1 MSSNFLITT
10 DSNSELRI
18 GYDYGLGI
26 TTVGNADEPATNQV
40 WVDFRSMEPIHP
52 VIGGGEV
59 GIGALNHN
67 ERRDDEMLV
76 SKEAFLEAC
85 ADSNTKLSRPQRK
98 IIKDM
103 EHDEWRYF
111 LARLLLGGELAA
123 VLDEFKDEP
132 LLVKNVDA

>member
-1 MSSNFLITT
+1 MSSHLTSDGVQADLYIGHDHAYFPTISIADNSTLKF
-10 DSNSELRI
+10 DSGDTRI
-18 GYDYGLGI
+18 GI
-26 TTVGNADEPATNQV
+26 TAPGHLLHVTAP
-40 WVDFRSMEPIHP
+40 
-52 VIGGGEV
+52 
-59 GIGALNHN
+59 NHD

-85 ADSNTKLSRPQRK
+85 ADSDVKLTRK
-98 IIKDM
+98 HRKVIKDM

-111 LARLLLGGELAA
+111 LARLLLGGKLIA